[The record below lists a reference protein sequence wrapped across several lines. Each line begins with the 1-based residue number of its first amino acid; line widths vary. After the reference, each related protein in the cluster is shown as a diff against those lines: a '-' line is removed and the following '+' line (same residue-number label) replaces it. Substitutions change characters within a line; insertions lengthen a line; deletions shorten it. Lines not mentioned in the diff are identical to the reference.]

1 MMVLLC
7 IFIYLSWG
15 CYSELGLL
23 CQGSEGLLASSPVG
37 PVMDLAN
44 LPELKPPCYSA
55 VTKLFGDSSGGSMG
69 VVKNEPGVSGAQGSG
84 GGVGA
89 GGGAPG
95 SSTAVT
101 HHHHMLHP
109 ATYHHGYHGY
119 DPGALAALHHTAVSH
134 S

>member
-1 MMVLLC
+1 M
-7 IFIYLSWG
+7 
-15 CYSELGLL
+15 
-23 CQGSEGLLASSPVG
+23 CQGSEGLLSSSPGG

-44 LPELKPPCYSA
+44 LPDLKPLCYSTA
-55 VTKLFGDSSGGSMG
+55 SKLFGDSSGGSVG
-69 VVKNEPGVSGAQGSG
+69 VVKNEPGVSG

-95 SSTAVT
+95 STPVATT

-119 DPGALAALHHTAVSH
+119 DPGALASLHHSAVSH